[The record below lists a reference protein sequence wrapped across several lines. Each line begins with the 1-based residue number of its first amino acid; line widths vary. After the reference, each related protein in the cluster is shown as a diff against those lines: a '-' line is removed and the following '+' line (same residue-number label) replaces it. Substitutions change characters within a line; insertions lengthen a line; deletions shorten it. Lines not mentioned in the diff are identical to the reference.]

1 MTEQELYAMT
11 PQQLTEVMLTGLV
24 LQYDRAILARDAN
37 RFDEVNARLQKAY
50 QLLDK
55 LQAGLHDDGG
65 IITAQLDALYHY
77 LAEQTLQVYKTP
89 SILDELLELAEDLR
103 VTWQAAQ
110 TVDRPPVRAA
120 HHQRYEGME
129 YE

>member
-37 RFDEVNARLQKAY
+37 RFDEVNERLQKAY

-65 IITAQLDALYHY
+65 IITAQLDAS
-77 LAEQTLQVYKTP
+77 TTTSP
-89 SILDELLELAEDLR
+89 SR
-103 VTWQAAQ
+103 
-110 TVDRPPVRAA
+110 
-120 HHQRYEGME
+120 RYSL
-129 YE
+129 